1 SLVIL
6 AWSALACTLGPL
18 VIIHALGKRPSEN
31 LALLMMLV
39 GFVVAIGWRQL
50 GWNKQLY
57 EGAPGIL
64 FALLIYFIATRLTG
78 SKDVANETLDYKS
91 P

>member
-1 SLVIL
+1 
-6 AWSALACTLGPL
+6 
-18 VIIHALGKRPSEN
+18 
-31 LALLMMLV
+31 MMLV

-64 FALLIYFIATRLTG
+64 SALLIYFIATRLTG
-78 SKDVANETLDYKS
+78 SKNITNETLDHKS